1 MSAQWLHLGINFL
14 LPAIP
19 NLDPNHKTKGK
30 GGKGGTQEVD
40 GGMNH
45 AKSTQFPSSSPEP
58 CLCILTISR
67 AVSQHHWHSAD
78 ASRTSRSCPRSRSRC
93 PASRVSIVAMNVG
106 HANRISISLRLMD
119 VLRSLLLLLLLLLPS
134 CCCCCCCCCCL
145 VWFRWCWW
153 LSVPLPGRQATMRS
167 MASRCSGSVG
177 GSHGSVCSQRRQ
189 KRMQAQ

>member
-1 MSAQWLHLGINFL
+1 
-14 LPAIP
+14 
-19 NLDPNHKTKGK
+19 
-30 GGKGGTQEVD
+30 
-40 GGMNH
+40 MNH
-45 AKSTQFPSSSPEP
+45 AKSTQFSSSSAEP

-106 HANRISISLRLMD
+106 HTNRISISLRLMDD
-119 VLRSLLLLLLLLLPS
+119 VLRSLLLLLLLFPS
-134 CCCCCCCCCCL
+134 RCCCCL
-145 VWFRWCWW
+145 VWFCWCWW
-153 LSVPLPGRQATMRS
+153 WWWLLSVLLPPGRQATMRA

-177 GSHGSVCSQRRQ
+177 GAHGSGCSQRRQ